1 MISCFL
7 KKDIKNEFLTF
18 YYDIS
23 SLLFKRI
30 EKITSKFNI
39 PKTRHETISTML
51 RVLSNVRLVGR
62 RSVSGHHWNAKLN
75 LEIRNNKNFLVT
87 SQQRWK
93 SSSSSSNDD
102 ELERLKYIRN
112 VGVLA
117 HVDAGKTTVTERML
131 ALAGIVHSAG
141 NVDDGNTVTDYLP
154 AERERG
160 ITIQSAAISFPWKW
174 HSSTNTE
181 GDDDVTIHLI
191 DTPGHVDFSV
201 EVNRSVAV
209 LDGAVLV
216 VDAVAGVQ
224 AQTETVWRA
233 MTQPSNNNH
242 INETNKT
249 NTHEPLPC
257 LAFVNKMDKEG
268 CSFAHVIQ
276 TIQYKLAGANPIPIQ
291 IPLFQTGSSHKIT
304 SNDHLPSNIIA
315 VSPNDTAVTNINGH
329 FVGVVDILHMRA
341 VIWPDTNLTSNVEA
355 CAPTV
360 INLNTNEQQ
369 SCQVT
374 TVAMEARQDLIAS
387 LANFDEN
394 MEEYFLMEEEPSNDD
409 MIAALRRTTLKRQ
422 ILPVMAG
429 AALRGKGVEPLLDA
443 VADLLP
449 SPLDRLPPALIPIE
463 QPSQYQRKHKKK
475 KQKQQNKD
483 KDESTMKTPFG
494 HPLHPSL
501 LALAFKVVHMKGRGG
516 SGDGRVVFARVYSGA
531 IHTRDTLKVY
541 SPGELMRTERVG
553 GMLELAGG
561 RFNNLEDGACYSGD
575 VCALIGLKSV
585 VTGDTLFLASEGKN
599 NKKQKQNCVK
609 DVGNVYLAGVT
620 SPKPVL
626 TVRLEAETSDQQNK
640 LSNALQLLSVE
651 DPSLQIEETDSATLL
666 SGLGELHIE
675 IVLDRLRREYGL
687 NVWAGKPSVAYRE
700 TVTQNFE
707 TSGLINYDSTIGST
721 RLQAAIHLEFQPAQ
735 TNITAIDSSSCV
747 TLSEPIVTIGPNV
760 REFLEVDDEST
771 EDELFETNEV
781 VKALIAGCQGA
792 LKRGPIGT
800 YAMANMTCHVVNIDA
815 DGGLAYLKSMPG
827 ALRAASSYA
836 ISSALVENQPSCV
849 VLEPS
854 MSMEI
859 NVPGDMVGSVL
870 SDITS
875 RRGTV
880 GDVVIADNN
889 DNSAFQSK
897 ALIRGEVPLVEIL
910 GYASSLRS
918 LTAGEGNFSA
928 EYKGHSP
935 HDDH

>member
-1 MISCFL
+1 MI
-7 KKDIKNEFLTF
+7 
-18 YYDIS
+18 
-23 SLLFKRI
+23 
-30 EKITSKFNI
+30 
-39 PKTRHETISTML
+39 

-62 RSVSGHHWNAKLN
+62 RSVSSHHWNAKIN
-75 LEIRNNKNFLVT
+75 LEIRNKKNCLVT
-87 SQQRWK
+87 SHQRWK
-93 SSSSSSNDD
+93 SSSSINKD
-102 ELERLKYIRN
+102 EEERLKHIRN

-141 NVDDGNTVTDYLP
+141 TVDDGNTVTDYLP

-174 HSSTNTE
+174 HNSADKQ
-181 GDDDVTIHLI
+181 GDADVTIHLI

-216 VDAVAGVQ
+216 VDSVAGVQ

-233 MTQPSNNNH
+233 MTQPSTNNH
-242 INETNKT
+242 LREINQKG
-249 NTHEPLPC
+249 THEPLPC

-268 CSFAHVIQ
+268 CCFAHVIQ
-276 TIQYKLAGANPIPIQ
+276 TIQYKLHGANPVPIQ
-291 IPLFQTGSSHKIT
+291 IPLFQVGTSLKYS

-315 VSPNDTAVTNINGH
+315 VSPNDTAATNINGH

-360 INLNTNEQQ
+360 INLNNNNEEAN
-369 SCQVT
+369 CQVT

-387 LANFDEN
+387 LANFDEH

-463 QPSQYQRKHKKK
+463 DSSQNHRKQRKR
-475 KQKQQNKD
+475 KQQRQKNKNNID
-483 KDESTMKTPFG
+483 TSITTQFG
-494 HPLHPSL
+494 NPLHPSL

-541 SPGELMRTERVG
+541 SPGESMRTERVG

-599 NKKQKQNCVK
+599 NKKQQQDCAE

-626 TVRLEAETSDQQNK
+626 TVRLEAETSDQQSK

-707 TSGLINYDSTIGST
+707 TSGLINYDSTIGNT
-721 RLQAAIHLEFQPAQ
+721 RLQAAIHLKFEPSQ
-735 TNITAIDSSSCV
+735 TNNTAIDSSSCV
-747 TLSEPIVTIGPNV
+747 TLAEPVVTIGANV
-760 REFLEVDDEST
+760 RDSLEVDDEST
-771 EDELFETNEV
+771 EDELLQTNEV
-781 VKALIAGCQGA
+781 LKALIAGCQGA

-815 DGGLAYLKSMPG
+815 DGGLGYLKSMPG
-827 ALRAASSYA
+827 ALRAAASYA
-836 ISSALVENQPSCV
+836 ISSTLAENRPSCI

-859 NVPGDMVGSVL
+859 TVPGDMVGSVL

-880 GDVVIADNN
+880 GDVVMADEN
-889 DNSAFQSK
+889 DNSSFQSK